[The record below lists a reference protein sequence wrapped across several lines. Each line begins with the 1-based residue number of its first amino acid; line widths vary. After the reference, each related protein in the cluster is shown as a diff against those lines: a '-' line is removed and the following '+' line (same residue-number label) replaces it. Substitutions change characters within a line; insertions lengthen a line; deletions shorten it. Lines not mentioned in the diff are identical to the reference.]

1 MEKAPSHFDNWEREL
16 FENRPKGWKF
26 AKSQFLVDRQVS
38 DVLPTDEIVTVFRD
52 GEVTL
57 RANRR
62 IEGFTYSEKEIGYH
76 HIEPGDLAIHKMDG
90 GFGAIGISD
99 SAGKVSPVVNL
110 YRSESFD
117 LRYVAY
123 FLRAAVATG
132 YIESLQKGIR
142 ERSTEFD
149 HAQFSNFYLL
159 VPPLKTQNHIADFLD
174 KETSEIG
181 TLVGELDEYIE
192 FLEKRNNK
200 VLIDETKIFDQDIPT
215 TRLGW
220 HARVEL
226 GKTIQGE
233 QQSPAD
239 VLQKYVRAGNIQPD
253 GRFEGEEKTMWF
265 TPKESE
271 MYSLKK
277 GDVLIVEGGAGF
289 GRSLTLEKDLVNWGF
304 QNHIIRVRPDNGW
317 DSKFIDYVI
326 RAYKAAGYIDLLTVG
341 ATIPGFSSEKAKKLK
356 VPFLTLEEQEEIVQ
370 DISRELSETNRIVE
384 ECTELKEILLKRR
397 QVLITDVVTGKVEV

>member
-1 MEKAPSHFDNWEREL
+1 MGDFSRVPLGLVAQVVQSNVDKKSKEGETPVRLLNYTDVYYNESIDMSLDFMEATASAEQITRLSLSVGDVVITKDSETADDIGIPVLIKETADDFVCAYHLSIIRPDKSRIRGDYLFWCLKSKKAAEYWESRVNGVTR
-16 FENRPKGWKF
+16 F
-26 AKSQFLVDRQVS
+26 S
-38 DVLPTDEIVTVFRD
+38 LPTIIISSLEIP
-52 GEVTL
+52 L
-57 RANRR
+57 PL
-62 IEGFTYSEKEIGYH
+62 IE
-76 HIEPGDLAIHKMDG
+76 
-90 GFGAIGISD
+90 
-99 SAGKVSPVVNL
+99 
-110 YRSESFD
+110 
-117 LRYVAY
+117 
-123 FLRAAVATG
+123 
-132 YIESLQKGIR
+132 
-142 ERSTEFD
+142 
-149 HAQFSNFYLL
+149 
-159 VPPLKTQNHIADFLD
+159 TQQRIADYLD
-174 KETSEIG
+174 KETSEID
-181 TLVGELDEYIE
+181 TLVRELDEYIE

-200 VLIDETKIFDQDIPT
+200 FLIDGTKIFDQDIPT

-220 HARVEL
+220 HARIEL

-271 MYSLKK
+271 IYSLKK

-326 RAYKAAGYIDLLTVG
+326 RAYKAAGYIDLLAVG

>member
-1 MEKAPSHFDNWEREL
+1 MNNYRPFWSVFERIPKRTGFGDETLLSVYREYGVIRKSDRDDNH
-16 FENRPKGWKF
+16 NRTG
-26 AKSQFLVDRQVS
+26 KSLDDYQLVEQ
-38 DVLPTDEIVTVFRD
+38 
-52 GEVTL
+52 
-57 RANRR
+57 
-62 IEGFTYSEKEIGYH
+62 
-76 HIEPGDLAIHKMDG
+76 GDLVFNKMKAWQG
-90 GFGAIGISD
+90 SLGISEMR
-99 SAGKVSPVVNL
+99 GIVSP
-110 YRSESFD
+110 
-117 LRYVAY
+117 AY
-123 FLRAAVATG
+123 FVYRPLVEFNSRFMHHLLRSSASIDFYAAH
-132 YIESLQKGIR
+132 SKGIR
-142 ERSTEFD
+142 VNQWDLEPEQLNQMEVYF
-149 HAQFSNFYLL
+149 
-159 VPPLKTQNHIADFLD
+159 PPAGTQRRIAEYLD
-174 KETSEIG
+174 KETNEIDR
-181 TLVGELDEYIE
+181 LVGELDEYIE
-192 FLEKRNNK
+192 LLEKRKDK
-200 VLIDETKIFDQDIPT
+200 VLIDGTKILDKDTPT

-220 HARVEL
+220 HASVEL

-233 QQSPAD
+233 QKSPAD

-271 MYSLKK
+271 IYSLKK

-384 ECTELKEILLKRR
+384 ECTELKKILLKRR

>member
-1 MEKAPSHFDNWEREL
+1 
-16 FENRPKGWKF
+16 
-26 AKSQFLVDRQVS
+26 
-38 DVLPTDEIVTVFRD
+38 
-52 GEVTL
+52 
-57 RANRR
+57 
-62 IEGFTYSEKEIGYH
+62 
-76 HIEPGDLAIHKMDG
+76 
-90 GFGAIGISD
+90 
-99 SAGKVSPVVNL
+99 
-110 YRSESFD
+110 
-117 LRYVAY
+117 
-123 FLRAAVATG
+123 
-132 YIESLQKGIR
+132 
-142 ERSTEFD
+142 
-149 HAQFSNFYLL
+149 
-159 VPPLKTQNHIADFLD
+159 
-174 KETSEIG
+174 
-181 TLVGELDEYIE
+181 
-192 FLEKRNNK
+192 
-200 VLIDETKIFDQDIPT
+200 
-215 TRLGW
+215 
-220 HARVEL
+220 
-226 GKTIQGE
+226 
-233 QQSPAD
+233 
-239 VLQKYVRAGNIQPD
+239 
-253 GRFEGEEKTMWF
+253 MWF

>member
-1 MEKAPSHFDNWEREL
+1 M
-16 FENRPKGWKF
+16 
-26 AKSQFLVDRQVS
+26 
-38 DVLPTDEIVTVFRD
+38 
-52 GEVTL
+52 
-57 RANRR
+57 
-62 IEGFTYSEKEIGYH
+62 
-76 HIEPGDLAIHKMDG
+76 
-90 GFGAIGISD
+90 
-99 SAGKVSPVVNL
+99 
-110 YRSESFD
+110 
-117 LRYVAY
+117 
-123 FLRAAVATG
+123 
-132 YIESLQKGIR
+132 
-142 ERSTEFD
+142 
-149 HAQFSNFYLL
+149 
-159 VPPLKTQNHIADFLD
+159 
-174 KETSEIG
+174 
-181 TLVGELDEYIE
+181 DEYIE